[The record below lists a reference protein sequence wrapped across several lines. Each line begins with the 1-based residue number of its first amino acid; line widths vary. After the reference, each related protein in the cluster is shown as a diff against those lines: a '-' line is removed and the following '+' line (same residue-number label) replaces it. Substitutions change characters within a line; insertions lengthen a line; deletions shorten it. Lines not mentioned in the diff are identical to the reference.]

1 MWQCAVGHDIFK
13 SYMPSYI
20 WQAKMAITIRV
31 YMSLLFWQPL
41 QMSHLEV
48 KIATIIGV
56 SLSGESCMLDVAD
69 TMRPTAVLLY

>member
-1 MWQCAVGHDIFK
+1 
-13 SYMPSYI
+13 
-20 WQAKMAITIRV
+20 MAITIRV
-31 YMSLLFWQPL
+31 YMTLSFWQPL

-56 SLSGESCMLDVAD
+56 SLSGESCRLDVAD